1 MKSITQFGELYSVSS
16 TRMAYKSAL
25 YAFLK
30 YIYQIEKA
38 GYRVTNDEKKI
49 LNDLATRYFTEK
61 RDYTEDIIKFAVAN
75 SDKPPKTVKMYIA
88 AIKEFLGYNDVEF
101 TQRQIK
107 QIRLKLPK
115 GSARSIEKDMDT
127 STVNQILAHFD
138 VKGKALI
145 LSLASSGMRIGEALS
160 ITFDDVDLKSD
171 PVIISIR
178 QEYTKSAEQ
187 RYTFISKEAKNVLNE
202 WLKVREA
209 YLQSAQNKNKGLVGI
224 GQAKPK
230 KINDNRI
237 FPFSDSTV
245 SQMWENALRNA
256 HLLSVDKSTNRKQL
270 RIHQLRKYFRSQLA
284 LGCPVDIVE
293 ALMGHEGYL
302 TDAYRRY
309 TRSQMAEYY
318 KKNEHHIT
326 LAQNRPLE
334 EVKKEISAEMNQAIK
349 NLVVENQA
357 LGAKNQVLED
367 KLTRL
372 EKVVKVISKV
382 AMEDP
387 SLLPAMKDFMK
398 D

>member
-1 MKSITQFGELYSVSS
+1 
-16 TRMAYKSAL
+16 MAYKSAI
-25 YAFLK
+25 YSFFK
-30 YIYQIEKA
+30 YIYQLEKV
-38 GYRVTNDEKKI
+38 GYRITNNEKKI
-49 LNDLATRYFTEK
+49 LNDLVIRYFSEK

-88 AIKEFLGYNDVEF
+88 AIKEFIGYNDVEF

-127 STVNQILAHFD
+127 NTVNQILAHFD

-145 LSLASSGMRIGEALS
+145 LTLASSGMRIGEALS

-171 PVIISIR
+171 PLIISIR

-187 RYTFISKEAKNVLNE
+187 RYTFASKEAKNALNE

-209 YLQSAQNKNKGLVGI
+209 YLQSSQNKNKGLVGI

-230 KINDNRI
+230 NVNDNRI

-256 HLLSVDKSTNRKQL
+256 NLLSVDKSTNRKQL

-309 TRSQMAEYY
+309 TRAQMAEYY

-326 LAQNRPLE
+326 LSQNIPME
-334 EVKKEISAEMNQAIK
+334 EIKKEISAEMNQAIK

-357 LGAKNQVLED
+357 LGTKNKELED

-372 EKVVKVISKV
+372 EKVVKVIGRV

-387 SLLPAMKDFMK
+387 SLLPAMKEFMQA
-398 D
+398 